1 MNEESQLL
9 KSMQNFGSQE
19 RKWRAKSKASF
30 GDNYYKSYIKGINK
44 QNYKS
49 QQQFKK
55 KFIPQKVENG
65 HFKEKFEFYL

>member
-1 MNEESQLL
+1 
-9 KSMQNFGSQE
+9 MQNFGTQE
-19 RKWRAKSKASF
+19 KWRAKSKASF
-30 GDNYYKSYIKGINK
+30 GDNYYKSYIKGINM

-65 HFKEKFEFYL
+65 QF